1 VEIIFLLVV
10 AGVVM
15 AIILGGTYLT
25 CQRVQNY
32 CALEAKREEL
42 VTRVLNSRLGKMLRS
57 LNISLRDYVRK
68 FPATAITGHMNTC
81 QNCDASTAC
90 DTYLADDRRDPGS
103 ARDFC
108 PNMSEFDR
116 LGDGTN
122 RKQG

>member
-1 VEIIFLLVV
+1 VEIIFLLVI

-25 CQRVQNY
+25 CQRVQDY

-42 VTRVLNSRLGKMLRS
+42 VTRVLNTRLGKMLRS

-68 FPATAITGHMNTC
+68 FPAPAITGHMNTC

-90 DTYLADDRRDPGS
+90 DSYLADEQRDTAS
-103 ARDFC
+103 VRDFC

-116 LGDGTN
+116 LRDGTN

>member
-1 VEIIFLLVV
+1 MELIFLLVV

-57 LNISLRDYVRK
+57 LNISLRDYVGK
-68 FPATAITGHMNTC
+68 FPASAITGQMNTC

-90 DTYLADDRRDPGS
+90 DSYLADDLRDPAS
-103 ARDFC
+103 VRDFC
-108 PNMSEFDR
+108 PNASEFDR
-116 LGDGTN
+116 LRDGSN